1 MRIAVL
7 AAAPAAA
14 ALAFAAALAAAA
26 PAFAAETFVLAPQ
39 TVPEW
44 KAVYGRVEARDLVPA
59 RARIGGT
66 VVELLVS
73 EGDAVEAGQR
83 IAVVRDDKIAFQIAA
98 FDAQLRALQAQL
110 EKAEAELAR
119 GASLVD
125 RGVITAQ
132 RLEQLR
138 TDVEVT
144 QNQIAAAQ
152 AQRSVVVQQGEEG
165 AVLAPASGRVLT
177 VPVTRGAVIMAGE
190 PAATIGGGGFFLRLA
205 IPERHAGDLKEG
217 AQIRIAAAGAQTQG
231 RLAKIY
237 PQIENGRVV
246 ADVEVEALDN
256 AFVDARVPVEVPV
269 GSREALLV
277 PQAAVS
283 VRSGLDFVRVVA
295 DGGEVERAVVP
306 GETVLRDG
314 AAFVEILTG
323 LSAGETVVVP

>member
-1 MRIAVL
+1 MTFRLLGYFCAVAL
-7 AAAPAAA
+7 FAVMHAIPASADAASPLGKWRTFDPDTGAPKTVVEIT
-14 ALAFAAALAAAA
+14 
-26 PAFAAETFVLAPQ
+26 ETGGTL
-39 TVPEW
+39 T
-44 KAVYGRVEARDLVPA
+44 
-59 RARIGGT
+59 GT

-73 EGDAVEAGQR
+73 EGDTVEAGQR

-110 EKAEAELAR
+110 EKAEAELSR
-119 GASLVD
+119 GASLVE

-144 QNQIAAAQ
+144 QNQIAATE

-231 RLAKIY
+231 RLARIY

-246 ADVEVEALDN
+246 ADVEVDRLDH

-277 PQAAVS
+277 PQAAIAT
-283 VRSGLDFVRVVA
+283 RSGLDFVRVVA
-295 DGGEVERAVVP
+295 GGVEVERAVVP
-306 GETVLRDG
+306 GEVVTRDG
-314 AAFVEILTG
+314 EALVEILTG
-323 LSAGETVVVP
+323 LAAGETVIVP

>member
-1 MRIAVL
+1 MRSL
-7 AAAPAAA
+7 FLAA
-14 ALAFAAALAAAA
+14 ALATATPALAA
-26 PAFAAETFVLAPQ
+26 ETLVLAPE

-98 FDAQLRALQAQL
+98 YDAQLRALQAQL

-119 GASLVD
+119 GASLVE
-125 RGVITAQ
+125 RGIVTAQ

-138 TDVEVT
+138 TDVDVT
-144 QNQIAAAQ
+144 RSQIAASG

-165 AVLAPASGRVLT
+165 AVLAPALGRVLT
-177 VPVTRGAVIMAGE
+177 VPVTKGAVVMAGE

-205 IPERHAGDLKEG
+205 IPERHARDLVEG
-217 AQIRIAAAGAQTQG
+217 AAIRIAAGGAQTQG
-231 RLAKIY
+231 RLVRIY
-237 PQIENGRVV
+237 PRIENGRVV
-246 ADVEVEALDN
+246 ADVEVEALDR

-277 PQAAVS
+277 PQAAIAT
-283 VRSGLDFVRVVA
+283 RSGLDFVRVA
-295 DGGEVERAVVP
+295 DDSGAVERAVVP
-306 GETVLRDG
+306 GETVMRDG
-314 AAFVEILTG
+314 EAFVEILTG
-323 LSAGETVVVP
+323 LAAGETVIVP